1 MKVRLNLA
9 THPLES
15 NRRFVLGAAVVGGV
29 GVLAMLL
36 LSWHAYSTWRA
47 DVAIRNQEAQL
58 ESDMQRLNGRRA
70 DLEAYFNRPDSV
82 RRRELSSFLN
92 GLIAQRAF
100 PWTKIFMDLERSL
113 PDGARVVSIEPKLAG
128 DHLEL
133 QLLIG
138 ATNDDSKLKF
148 LRTLEDSGDFSQIE
162 VLSETRSDKPT
173 DLDRVKL
180 AIVARYSV
188 T

>member
-9 THPLES
+9 TQPLES
-15 NRRFVLGAAVVGGV
+15 NRRFALAAVVV
-29 GVLAMLL
+29 GSVGLVAMFL
-36 LSWHAYSTWRA
+36 LSWHAYSNWRS
-47 DVAIRNQEAQL
+47 DVDLRKEQAQL
-58 ESDMQRLNGRRA
+58 QRDMQQLNSHRS
-70 DLEAYFNRPDSV
+70 DLESFFNRPDSV

-113 PDGARVVSIEPKLAG
+113 PDGVRVVSIEPKLTG

-138 ATNDDSKLKF
+138 ATNDDNKLKF
-148 LRTLEDSGDFSQIE
+148 LKTLEDSGDFSQIQ
-162 VLSETRSDKPT
+162 VLSETRSDKPA
-173 DLDRVKL
+173 DLDHVKL
-180 AIVARYSV
+180 AIIARYSV

>member
-1 MKVRLNLA
+1 
-9 THPLES
+9 
-15 NRRFVLGAAVVGGV
+15 
-29 GVLAMLL
+29 MLL

-58 ESDMQRLNGRRA
+58 ESDMQRLNGTAGRSGGI
-70 DLEAYFNRPDSV
+70 FNRPESV

-148 LRTLEDSGDFSQIE
+148 LRTWKTPAISP
-162 VLSETRSDKPT
+162 RSK
-173 DLDRVKL
+173 
-180 AIVARYSV
+180 Y
-188 T
+188 

>member
-15 NRRFVLGAAVVGGV
+15 NRRFALGAAVVGGV

-36 LSWHAYSTWRA
+36 LSWHAYSSWRA
-47 DVAIRNQEAQL
+47 DVAVRNQEAQL
-58 ESDMQRLNGRRA
+58 QKDMQQLNGRRA
-70 DLEAYFNRPDSV
+70 ELEAYFNRPDSV

-100 PWTKIFMDLERSL
+100 PWTKIFMDLERNM
-113 PDGARVVSIEPKLAG
+113 PVGVRVVSIEPKLVG

-133 QLLIG
+133 RLNVG
-138 ATNDDSKLKF
+138 A
-148 LRTLEDSGDFSQIE
+148 
-162 VLSETRSDKPT
+162 
-173 DLDRVKL
+173 
-180 AIVARYSV
+180 
-188 T
+188 

>member
-15 NRRFVLGAAVVGGV
+15 NRRFALGAAVVGGV

-36 LSWHAYSTWRA
+36 LSWHAYNSWRS
-47 DVAIRNQEAQL
+47 DVAIREQEAQL
-58 ESDMQRLNGRRA
+58 QKDMQQLNGRRA
-70 DLEAYFNRPDSV
+70 ELEAYFNRPDSV

-92 GLIAQRAF
+92 SLIAQRAF

-113 PDGARVVSIEPKLAG
+113 PDGVRVVSIEPKLTG

-138 ATNDDSKLKF
+138 ATNDDSKIKF
-148 LRTLEDSGDFSQIE
+148 LRTMEASGDFSQIE

-173 DLDRVKL
+173 DPDRVKL

>member
-1 MKVRLNLA
+1 
-9 THPLES
+9 
-15 NRRFVLGAAVVGGV
+15 
-29 GVLAMLL
+29 MLL

-47 DVAIRNQEAQL
+47 DVAVRNEQAQL
-58 ESDMQRLNGRRA
+58 ERDMQQLNARRA
-70 DLEAYFNRPDSV
+70 DLEAFFNRPDSV
-82 RRRELSSFLN
+82 QRRELAGYLN

-100 PWTKIFMDLERSL
+100 PWTKIFMDLEQSL

-133 QLLIG
+133 RLLIG

-148 LRTLEDSGDFSQIE
+148 LRTIEDSGQFSQIE
-162 VLSETRSDKPT
+162 VLSETRSEKPG
-173 DLDRVKL
+173 DLDRVLL

>member
-15 NRRFVLGAAVVGGV
+15 NRRFILGAAVVGGV
-29 GVLAMLL
+29 GVFAMLL

-70 DLEAYFNRPDSV
+70 DLEAYFNRPESV

-92 GLIAQRAF
+92 GLIAQRTF
-100 PWTKIFMDLERSL
+100 RGPKSSWTSSVAC
-113 PDGARVVSIEPKLAG
+113 PTARVL
-128 DHLEL
+128 
-133 QLLIG
+133 
-138 ATNDDSKLKF
+138 
-148 LRTLEDSGDFSQIE
+148 
-162 VLSETRSDKPT
+162 
-173 DLDRVKL
+173 
-180 AIVARYSV
+180 
-188 T
+188 